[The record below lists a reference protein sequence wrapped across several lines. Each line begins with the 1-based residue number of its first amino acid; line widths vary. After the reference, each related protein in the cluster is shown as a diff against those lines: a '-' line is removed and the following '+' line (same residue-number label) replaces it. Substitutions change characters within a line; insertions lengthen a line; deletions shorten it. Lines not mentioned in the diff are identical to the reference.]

1 MTTINFA
8 LPEAMKEW
16 VEAQVKGGSYGNVSE
31 YIRELIRQDQK
42 RRAEERL
49 EALLV
54 EGLNSGNAGPMTRK
68 NWDELKRKVARRAGN
83 GRMGGRKAGDR

>member
-49 EALLV
+49 EALLL
-54 EGLNSGNAGPMTRK
+54 EGLHSGNAGPMTRK
-68 NWDELKRKVARRAGN
+68 DWDELKRKVVGRARN
-83 GRMGGRKAGDR
+83 GRKGGRKATAR